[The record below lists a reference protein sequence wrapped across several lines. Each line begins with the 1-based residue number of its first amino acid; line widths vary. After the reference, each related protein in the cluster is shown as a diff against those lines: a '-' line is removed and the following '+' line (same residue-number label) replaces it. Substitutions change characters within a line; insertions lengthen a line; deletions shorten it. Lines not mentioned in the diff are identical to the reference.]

1 MGSDGGDGDA
11 EMQGAF
17 IRGHPSDQQLC
28 HRIFGGFDIK
38 QFHERAAA
46 EKGFRQA
53 EKRQEK
59 IESETPRFP
68 ANSLHFSGALAF
80 SLGVYAFLQLHT

>member
-1 MGSDGGDGDA
+1 MCFSVKRTQMGSDGGDGDA

-46 EKGFRQA
+46 EKGFRDDNASRTGNAGGRDDQN
-53 EKRQEK
+53 
-59 IESETPRFP
+59 RFWMP
-68 ANSLHFSGALAF
+68 SG
-80 SLGVYAFLQLHT
+80 GVA